1 MPELTKNE
9 FMDLFWA
16 CVAQTT
22 KYMEAYHKAE
32 TWHIETY
39 GKRKYSN
46 YDSFRKVRDRR

>member
-1 MPELTKNE
+1 
-9 FMDLFWA
+9 MDLFWA

-32 TWHIETY
+32 EYHIKTY
-39 GKRKYSN
+39 GQRKYAN